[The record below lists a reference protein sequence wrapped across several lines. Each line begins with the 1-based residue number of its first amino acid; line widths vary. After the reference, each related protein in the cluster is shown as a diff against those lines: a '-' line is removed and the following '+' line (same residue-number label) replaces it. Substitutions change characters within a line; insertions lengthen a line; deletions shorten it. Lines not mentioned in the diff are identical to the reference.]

1 MLAVGGKSQRP
12 CAMSARRQVHQMFL
26 FTKPFGGFWVITKP
40 HDFVRISDVHIIL
53 VKDDAKRLPLPIHES
68 LALLCSSG
76 FLRVAHHD
84 DFSCAGI
91 GQKNISV
98 RGDRQ
103 PAGILEFC
111 CEYVYMESLWD
122 CRQKSRW
129 RFPHFG
135 CVAR

>member
-26 FTKPFGGFWVITKP
+26 FTKPVGGFWVITKP

-76 FLRVAHHD
+76 FLRVAYHD
-84 DFSCAGI
+84 DFSFAGI
-91 GQKNISV
+91 GQKNFPVGAAPHS
-98 RGDRQ
+98 
-103 PAGILEFC
+103 AGSPE
-111 CEYVYMESLWD
+111 
-122 CRQKSRW
+122 
-129 RFPHFG
+129 
-135 CVAR
+135 